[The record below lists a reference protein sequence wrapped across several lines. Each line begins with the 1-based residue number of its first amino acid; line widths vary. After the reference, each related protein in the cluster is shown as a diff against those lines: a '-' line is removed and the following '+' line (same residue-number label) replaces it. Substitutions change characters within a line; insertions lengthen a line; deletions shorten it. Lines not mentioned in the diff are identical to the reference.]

1 MASGKRDECDL
12 WLWDGAAEY
21 EGLLLKLDEAGFTAR
36 LRQAKKGVPPGG
48 GLGKRLPASTPEA
61 QRQFTR
67 RRFLAH
73 VQGTAQGTLWEAR
86 IENIQVSADGEFEHL
101 VAGRFEALSEAQLE
115 VLRTLSVQGAAAFFQ
130 RHAS

>member
-1 MASGKRDECDL
+1 MVSGKSDPCDL
-12 WLWDGAAEY
+12 WLWDGAVEY
-21 EGLLLKLDEAGFTAR
+21 EGLLLKLDESGFTAR
-36 LRQAKKGVPPGG
+36 LRQTKKSPLPGG

-73 VQGTAQGTLWEAR
+73 VQGTSQSTLWEAR
-86 IENIQVSADGEFEHL
+86 IENIQVSGDGEYEHL
-101 VAGRFEALSEAQLE
+101 VAGRFEALTEDQLE
-115 VLRTLSVQGAAAFFQ
+115 VLRTLSVQGAAVFFQ